1 MILTTTDEVA
11 RIAPQIEA
19 MPIVVV
25 DTETTGLDPFL
36 ADLLLF
42 QIGNLETQYVIDM
55 RSATVEPLRH
65 VLESSKPKVLHNA
78 KFDYKMIA
86 ANTGIRMENCVDTM
100 LIEQVLENGRSP
112 EGGYSLAAVYK
123 RYFVKDLSKSQQES
137 FVGHVGSFS
146 DEQIEYA
153 RRDIIYPLEILYK
166 QIPRIR
172 RDRLEH
178 TVKLEC
184 LAVTAIA
191 DVELNGVLIDQ
202 EKWRAI
208 AKRAE
213 DEAERVRLLLDEEFR
228 SYLDRSGELLLFDVP
243 KTLNYESDHQLKDAL
258 LSLGIAVEST
268 GKDVIEGID
277 HPVAKLILEYRGYRK
292 IVSTYGETFLDHV
305 HPKTGR
311 IHCDFRQ
318 IGAESGRLS
327 STKPNMQNIPAES
340 EFRSCF
346 VAPAGR
352 KLITA
357 DYSGCELRILAE
369 LSKDPEF
376 LRAFNS
382 NEDLHSLVAT
392 MMFGVPVSK
401 KENANLRQAAK
412 AINFGLAY
420 GMSPKGLAAQIGRPE
435 EEARDLLNKYF
446 DLFPAIRDYLENCAR
461 IAVSRGYSTT
471 IGGRRR
477 YYDIGNVDKDRSVR
491 GSIERKGKNSPI
503 QGTNA
508 DMIKLVLY
516 DLRRIFRER
525 NLDAKLV
532 NTVHDEIVVECDEA
546 IAGEIQQIV
555 EETMRAAGRF
565 YLKTVPVEV
574 ESKIADSWSK

>member
-1 MILTTTDEVA
+1 MILTTTEEVA
-11 RIAPQIEA
+11 QIVPQVEA
-19 MPIVVV
+19 MPVVAV

-42 QIGNLETQYVIDM
+42 QIGNLETQFVVDA
-55 RSATVEPLRH
+55 RSASLEPLRG
-65 VLESSKPKVLHNA
+65 VLEGNKPKAIHNA

-86 ANTGIRMENCVDTM
+86 ANTGIRLENCVDTM
-100 LIEQVLENGRSP
+100 LIEQVLENGRNP
-112 EGGYSLAAVYK
+112 EGGYGLAAVYK
-123 RYFVKDLSKSQQES
+123 RYFGKDISKTAQES
-137 FVGHVGSFS
+137 FIGHVGDFS

-153 RRDIIYPLEILYK
+153 RRDIVYPLEILNK
-166 QIPRIR
+166 QMPRVR

-184 LAVTAIA
+184 LAVVAIA

-202 EKWRAI
+202 ERWLAI
-208 AKRAE
+208 AKRSE
-213 DEAERVRLLLDEEFR
+213 DEAERVRLLLDEAFA

-243 KTLNYESDHQLKDAL
+243 RTLNYESDQQLKEAL
-258 LSLGIAVEST
+258 QSLGINIEST

-277 HPVAKLILEYRGYRK
+277 HPVAKIILEYRGHRK

-318 IGAESGRLS
+318 MGAESGRLS
-327 STKPNMQNIPAES
+327 STKPNLQNIPSDS

-346 VAPAGR
+346 VAPPGR

-376 LRAFNS
+376 LRAFN
-382 NEDLHSLVAT
+382 NDEDLHSLVAT

-401 KENANLRQAAK
+401 TENKDKRQSAK

-420 GMSPKGLAAQIGRPE
+420 GMSPKGLAVQIGCPE
-435 EEARDLLNKYF
+435 DEARDLLNRYF
-446 DLFPAIRDYLENCAR
+446 ESFPAIRNYLESCAR

-477 YYDIGNVDKDRSVR
+477 YFDISNVDKDRSAR

-508 DMIKLVLY
+508 DMIKLALY
-516 DLRRIFRER
+516 DLRRIFRDR
-525 NLDAKLV
+525 DLDAKLV
-532 NTVHDEIVVECDEA
+532 NTVHDEIVVECGEA
-546 IAGEIQQIV
+546 VAAEVQEIV
-555 EETMRAAGRF
+555 NEAMRQAGRH

-574 ESKIADSWSK
+574 ESKVADSWSK